1 MNVKT
6 EKKTMKR
13 RLEGIIVSAKMQKT
27 VVVIVTRFKK
37 HPKYLKYY
45 KVSRRFKAH
54 AENGAYKAGDRV
66 LIEETRPLSKEKRWK
81 VVAKKDDTDDKDP
94 TLEIQN

>member
-1 MNVKT
+1 
-6 EKKTMKR
+6 MKR

-27 VVVIVTRFKK
+27 VVVSVTRFKK

-81 VVAKKDDTDDKDP
+81 VVAKIGDTDKKESA
-94 TLEIQN
+94 LEI

>member
-1 MNVKT
+1 MNIKT
-6 EKKTMKR
+6 EKKTTKR

-27 VVVIVTRFKK
+27 VVVSVTRFKK

-81 VVAKKDDTDDKDP
+81 VVAKNDGADTKEP
-94 TLEIQN
+94 ALEA